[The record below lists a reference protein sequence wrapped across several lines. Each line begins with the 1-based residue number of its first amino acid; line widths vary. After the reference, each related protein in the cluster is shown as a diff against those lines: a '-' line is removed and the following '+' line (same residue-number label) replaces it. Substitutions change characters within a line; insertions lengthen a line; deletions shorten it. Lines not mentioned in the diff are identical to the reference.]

1 MINKK
6 YLMSAVFA
14 CSVFFTTAQV
24 KFSANPVAISRNADA
39 LLSAT
44 AFSSYQYAV
53 TGQISI
59 KVTEEGTSLPIVTVN
74 LLNVKLLPGTS
85 NISMFREQ
93 ATRIFYDNELSNII
107 QNTGVFAPA
116 AYSICFQF
124 IPDDKLTNIAES
136 EHCVFS
142 VVTPRVPLTLIHPID
157 TICEFKPSFTW
168 LGRKATSGT
177 AAFKVICVAVSTNQ
191 SPEEALQ
198 NNPPVISQL
207 LYQQTNQM
215 NFPAG
220 ITALKE
226 GKQYAWQVFEV
237 AGNNVLN
244 SSEIFSF
251 VPGCKTNTQNSVE
264 SFAEIKTFYT
274 GRKYYFTSSVNFSF
288 NNPYAEKK
296 LLYSI
301 IHVAT
306 QKKLTNLPEITM
318 NKGLNLVKLNT
329 EDIKGLQKN
338 EQYKIEVYNL
348 ATTTHYINFIIKE

>member
-6 YLMSAVFA
+6 YLMSAILACAVFL
-14 CSVFFTTAQV
+14 VNAQV
-24 KFSANPVAISRNADA
+24 RFSANPVAISRNADA

-44 AFSSYQYAV
+44 VFSSYQYPVA
-53 TGQISI
+53 GQIII
-59 KVTEEGTSLPIVTVN
+59 KVTEDGTSLPVVTVS
-74 LLNVKLLPGTS
+74 LLNVKLLPGAG
-85 NISMFREQ
+85 NISRFREQ
-93 ATRIFYDNELSNII
+93 ASRVFYDNELSNIL
-107 QNTGVFAPA
+107 QNTGTFAPA

-124 IPDDKLTNIAES
+124 IPDDKLTNPVES

-142 VVTPRVPLTLIHPID
+142 IVTPKTPLALITPVD
-157 TICEFKPSFTW
+157 TICEFKPAFTW
-168 LGRKATSGT
+168 LGRKSTSRSV
-177 AAFKVICVAVSTNQ
+177 AFKVICVAVGANQ

-198 NNPPVISQL
+198 NNPPVINQL

-215 NFPAG
+215 NFPGG

-237 AGNNVLN
+237 AGSNVLN
-244 SSEIFSF
+244 SSEVFSF

-274 GRKYYFTSSVNFSF
+274 GRKYYFSSSINFSF

-306 QKKLTNLPEITM
+306 QKKLTNLPEVNM
-318 NKGLNLVKLNT
+318 SKGLNLVKLNT